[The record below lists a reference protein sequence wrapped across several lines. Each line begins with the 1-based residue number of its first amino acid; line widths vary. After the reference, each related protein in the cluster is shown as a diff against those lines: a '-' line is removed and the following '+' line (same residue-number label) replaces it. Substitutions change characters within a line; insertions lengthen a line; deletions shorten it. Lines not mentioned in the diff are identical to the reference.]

1 MRLNKRVIES
11 TVVAGMLIVVTAVTA
26 VSSPVAEKGSEVQVD
41 NNGIAGITS
50 ELAAMQTATDQAEK
64 AETVSVQKSVAVMVA
79 EARDIIEEAEEEIEE
94 TEAEIEKAAVE
105 EAEPELTPEE
115 QEWSSKLMADVD
127 GALNVRVQPDE
138 NAELAGK
145 LHRGDRA
152 DIIEQLDGWT
162 HVVSGNVEG
171 YVKTDYCVVGTDA
184 LNFAIEECGMK
195 ATVLTTGLRVRQ
207 NPSEDSE
214 VYAQT
219 AEGDKLDVKTDAES
233 VEGWVTVNY
242 NGDTAYV
249 KAEYVEVKIGYGT
262 GITIEEEQ
270 EMIRRVAEEEAA
282 RKAAEQKKAAV
293 SQNAAVAASVDDVTL
308 LGALIQHE
316 AGYECYEGQVAVGAV
331 VMNRVRSGAFPS
343 SVSDVIYQSGQFT
356 TAAQLAPTIANGVK
370 ASCIQAAQQAL
381 SGYDNTGG
389 ALYFRNIRSGIAG
402 YVIGNHVFF

>member
-1 MRLNKRVIES
+1 MRFNKRVIES
-11 TVVAGMLIVVTAVTA
+11 TVVAGMLVVVTAVTV
-26 VSSPVAEKGSEVQVD
+26 VSSPVAEKSSEVQVD
-41 NNGIAGITS
+41 NNGIAGVTS
-50 ELAAMQTATDQAEK
+50 ELAAMQTFTDLDWK
-64 AETVSVQKSVAVMVA
+64 AEIVSVQKSAAVMVA
-79 EARDIIEEAEEEIEE
+79 ESGDKNEEAEAE
-94 TEAEIEKAAVE
+94 TEEAAK
-105 EAEPELTPEE
+105 EPELTPEE
-115 QEWSSKLMADVD
+115 QEWSSKLMADVNE
-127 GALNVRVQPDE
+127 ALNVRVQPDE

-184 LNFAIEECGMK
+184 LDFAIEECGMK
-195 ATVLTTGLRVRQ
+195 AKVLTTGLRVRQ
-207 NPSEDSE
+207 SPSEESE

-219 AEGDKLDVKTDAES
+219 VEGDKLDVKTDAES
-233 VEGWVTVNY
+233 VDGWVAVNY
-242 NGDTAYV
+242 NGNTAYV
-249 KAEYVEVKIGYGT
+249 KEEYVEVAIGYGT

-270 EMIRRVAEEEAA
+270 EMIRKAAEEEAA
-282 RKAAEQKKAAV
+282 KKAAQQKKAAV

-356 TAAQLAPTIANGVK
+356 TAGQLASTIANGVNG
-370 ASCIQAAQQAL
+370 SCIQAAQQAL

>member
-11 TVVAGMLIVVTAVTA
+11 TVVAGMLVVVTAVTA
-26 VSSPVAEKGSEVQVD
+26 ASSSVAEKSSNVQVD

-50 ELAAMQTATDQAEK
+50 ELAAMQASEQDVK
-64 AETVSVQKSVAVMVA
+64 AETVSMQKSVAVIVA
-79 EARDIIEEAEEEIEE
+79 ESRDKIEEAEAETEETEIEE
-94 TEAEIEKAAVE
+94 IIQ
-105 EAEPELTPEE
+105 EPELTPEE
-115 QEWSSKLMADVD
+115 QEWSSKLMADVE

-152 DIIEQLDGWT
+152 DIVEQLDGWT
-162 HVVSGNVEG
+162 HVISGNVEG

-184 LNFAIEECGMK
+184 LDFAIEECGMK

-207 NPSEDSE
+207 SPSEDSE

-233 VEGWVTVNY
+233 VEGWVAVSY
-242 NGDTAYV
+242 NGNTAYV
-249 KAEYVEVKIGYGT
+249 KAEYVEVSIGYGT

-270 EMIRRVAEEEAA
+270 ELIRKAAEEEAA
-282 RKAAEQKKAAV
+282 RKAEQQRKAAV

-343 SVSDVIYQSGQFT
+343 SVRDVIYQSGQFT
-356 TAAQLAPTIANGVK
+356 TAGQLAPLIASGVK
-370 ASCIQAAQQAL
+370 DSCIQAAQQAL

-389 ALYFRNIRSGIAG
+389 AFYFRNIRSGIAG

>member
-1 MRLNKRVIES
+1 MRFNKRVIES
-11 TVVAGMLIVVTAVTA
+11 TVVAGMLVVVTAVTA
-26 VSSPVAEKGSEVQVD
+26 VSSPVAEKSLEVQVD

-50 ELAAMQTATDQAEK
+50 ELAAMQTSTDQVEK
-64 AETVSVQKSVAVMVA
+64 VEAVSVQKSVAVMVA
-79 EARDIIEEAEEEIEE
+79 EAGDIIEEAEAEAEE
-94 TEAEIEKAAVE
+94 TEVEIATE

-184 LNFAIEECGMK
+184 MDFAIEECGMK

-207 NPSEDSE
+207 SPSEESE

-219 AEGDKLDVKTDAES
+219 AEGDKLEVKTDAEN

-242 NGDTAYV
+242 NGNTAYV
-249 KAEYVEVKIGYGT
+249 KAEYVEVEIGYGA

-270 EMIRRVAEEEAA
+270 EMIRKAAEEEAA
-282 RKAAEQKKAAV
+282 KKAAQQRKAAV
-293 SQNAAVAASVDDVTL
+293 SQNAAVVASVDDVTIV
-308 LGALIQHE
+308 GAMVQHE

-343 SVSDVIYQSGQFT
+343 SVSGVIYQSGQFT
-356 TAAQLAPTIANGVK
+356 TASQLAPTIANGVNG
-370 ASCIQAAQQAL
+370 SCIQAAQQAL